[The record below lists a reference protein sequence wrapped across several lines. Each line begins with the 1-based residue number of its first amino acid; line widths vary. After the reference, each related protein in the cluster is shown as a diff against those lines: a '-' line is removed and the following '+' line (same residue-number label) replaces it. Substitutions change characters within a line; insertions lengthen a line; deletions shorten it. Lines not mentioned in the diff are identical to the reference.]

1 MRPSLRR
8 ALLAGG
14 AAVGAAATLNA
25 LASRGVGPLENLI
38 GGDEG
43 WFEWRGRKIFFTHR
57 RTRARARRP
66 VLLLHG
72 IHTAAWS
79 YEWRANVEALAES
92 RDVYA
97 MDLLGFGMSDRPQ
110 ARYSARLY
118 SRLID
123 DFARQKI
130 GGPVTLIA
138 SSLTAAYA
146 AVLGARDP
154 GQYPS
159 LVLIEPT
166 GLVRRNGAA
175 TTGGDVARL
184 VVDAPLVG
192 AAVFNALASRR
203 SLRYWLE
210 RAYVDLE
217 FVTPDLVDIY
227 HRAAHQRGA
236 RHAPAAF
243 LSGHLNLDVRGAVR
257 RLRQPVMLVWGEQ
270 AVETPVEDARGFL
283 ALNPEIQ
290 LTILDPAGM
299 LPHDE
304 QAAEFNSVVTRFLTD
319 AEPA

>member
-1 MRPSLRR
+1 MRASWRR

-14 AAVGAAATLNA
+14 AAIGAAATLNA
-25 LASRGVGPLENLI
+25 LASRGVAPLENLI
-38 GGDEG
+38 GGNEG
-43 WFEWRGRKIFFTHR
+43 WFEWRGRRLFYSHR
-57 RTRARARRP
+57 KARTRSNGA
-66 VLLLHG
+66 VLFLHG
-72 IHTAAWS
+72 IQPAAWS
-79 YEWRANVEALAES
+79 YEWRSNVDALSEAH
-92 RDVYA
+92 DVFA
-97 MDLLGFGMSDRPQ
+97 LDLLGFGMSDRPQ

-118 SRLID
+118 LRLID
-123 DFARQKI
+123 DFARQGI
-130 GGPVTLIA
+130 GAPATLIA

-159 LVLIEPT
+159 LVLVEPT
-166 GLVRRNGAA
+166 GLVRRNDAA

-192 AAVFNALASRR
+192 PAVFNALTSRR

-210 RAYVDLE
+210 RAYVDLD
-217 FVTPDLVDIY
+217 FVTPELVDIY
-227 HRAAHQRGA
+227 HRAAHQPGA

-257 RLRQPVMLVWGEQ
+257 RLRQPVLLIWGEQ

-283 ALNPEIQ
+283 ALNPGIQ
-290 LTILDPAGM
+290 LAILDPAGM

-304 QAAEFNSVVTRFLTD
+304 QAAEFNSVVAKFLVSG
-319 AEPA
+319 